1 MLRMMR
7 FGNKGFTLVELII
20 ALLLILILATG
31 LNMFLTLY
39 LKEVKLYKEKMELIP
54 KINGALEYLKN
65 LEFNSPCLN
74 NGTHNCN
81 SSCCGF
87 ELENVTYT
95 VETNSTEL
103 KKISIKDTKF
113 NISFTVYKQKE

>member
-1 MLRMMR
+1 MR

-39 LKEVKLYKEKMELIP
+39 LKKIKLYKEKMELLP

-65 LEFNSPCLN
+65 LEFNSTCLN
-74 NGTHNCN
+74 PGTHNCTL
-81 SSCCGF
+81 SCCGF
-87 ELENVTYT
+87 ELENVIYT
-95 VETNSTEL
+95 VEKHNSLEL

-113 NISFTVYKQKE
+113 DISFTVYKRKE

>member
-1 MLRMMR
+1 MR

-39 LKEVKLYKEKMELIP
+39 LKKIKLYKEKMELLP

-65 LEFNSPCLN
+65 LEFNNSTCLN
-74 NGTHNCN
+74 PGTHNCTL
-81 SSCCGF
+81 SCCGF
-87 ELENVTYT
+87 ELENVIYT
-95 VETNSTEL
+95 VEKHNSLEL

-113 NISFTVYKQKE
+113 DISFTVYKRKE